1 MSSSGLRIVW
11 FRLNTE
17 NGKKFSLFF
26 PISLNVFRELLDSF
40 IDLITVI
47 CLFTRKSFAPGA
59 SIPVHAVKDTANM
72 LMQLLGSITDDGPYD
87 LVDVSADNVR
97 VSIKIR

>member
-11 FRLNTE
+11 FKLNTE
-17 NGKKFSLFF
+17 NGKKFRLFF

-47 CLFTRKSFAPGA
+47 CLFAPKSIALGA

>member
-11 FRLNTE
+11 FKLNTE
-17 NGKKFSLFF
+17 NGKKFRLFF

-47 CLFTRKSFAPGA
+47 CLFAPKSFAPGA